1 MEAVGSGTETPSDR
15 DFREIAHSGGKIIF
29 RIVSDANGRRGYQV
43 TFTGSRP
50 VPMAMFAIYALPQG
64 IPVANLPLGGSGSP
78 WPAPPFP
85 RCFPVF
91 ISSDSEG
98 LFGHECPRC
107 GGYWRSRGQ
116 ASVCSYCGLLG
127 ESFQF
132 LTTSQVAYVEHYAEV
147 LETALDS
154 VEPGEQKEVV
164 IDMDAIVDGGAHI
177 PKPAFY
183 YPGTSQQTSF
193 TCVQCKTKNDIRG
206 RFGYCCACGCRNNI
220 AELRSQIEI
229 IRSDLNDARV
239 APEESVKRIVSAFD
253 ACCRDFVAQLATL
266 PMRNRRREDLE
277 QLLFHGIDA
286 PSELLKRA
294 FDIEIL
300 RGLDAD
306 LGFLRMMFQRRH
318 VYEHEAGVATR
329 RYIAASGDTAVK
341 EGALI
346 RETRENAHRLAG
358 GVVRIATNLE
368 AGFSEILP
376 GSLGP
381 AKS

>member
-1 MEAVGSGTETPSDR
+1 MA
-15 DFREIAHSGGKIIF
+15 
-29 RIVSDANGRRGYQV
+29 
-43 TFTGSRP
+43 RP
-50 VPMAMFAIYALPQG
+50 T
-64 IPVANLPLGGSGSP
+64 
-78 WPAPPFP
+78 FP
-85 RCFPVF
+85 RMYPCFYF
-91 ISSDSEG
+91 IRQRGSV
-98 LFGHECPRC
+98 
-107 GGYWRSRGQ
+107 RSRMSAVPRLLAESR
-116 ASVCSYCGLLG
+116 ASRRLLLLRLRG

-132 LTTSQVAYVEHYAEV
+132 LTAAQVAYVEHYAEV
-147 LETALDS
+147 LGTALDS
-154 VEPGEQKEVV
+154 VEPGEQNEVV
-164 IDMDAIVDGGAHI
+164 IDMDAIVDAGAPI
-177 PKPAFY
+177 PKPASY
-183 YPGTSQQTSF
+183 YPGTGQQTCF

-266 PMRNRRREDLE
+266 PMRNRRREDLQ

>member
-1 MEAVGSGTETPSDR
+1 MA
-15 DFREIAHSGGKIIF
+15 
-29 RIVSDANGRRGYQV
+29 
-43 TFTGSRP
+43 RP
-50 VPMAMFAIYALPQG
+50 T
-64 IPVANLPLGGSGSP
+64 
-78 WPAPPFP
+78 FP
-85 RCFPVF
+85 RMYPCFYF
-91 ISSDSEG
+91 IRQRGSV
-98 LFGHECPRC
+98 
-107 GGYWRSRGQ
+107 RSRMSAVPRLLAESR
-116 ASVCSYCGLLG
+116 ASRRLLLLRLRG

-132 LTTSQVAYVEHYAEV
+132 LTAAQVAYVEHYAEV
-147 LETALDS
+147 LGTALDS
-154 VEPGEQKEVV
+154 VEPGEQNEVV
-164 IDMDAIVDGGAHI
+164 IDMDAIVDAGAPI

-183 YPGTSQQTSF
+183 YPGTGQQTCF

-266 PMRNRRREDLE
+266 PMRNRRREDLQ